1 MPRLH
6 SPSRWLISLL
16 VMLCAACA
24 PAQAQTPAAGGKLN
38 VVATTTIVGDVVS
51 NIGGDKIELTVLL
64 PAGTDPHNFE
74 AAPRDIAAV
83 AEAQLLF
90 ANGAGLEGF
99 IQRLIENA
107 GGEARVVPLSDGLDL
122 ITALPD
128 EDDHG
133 GFDPH
138 VWLDPSMVGGWVPL
152 VEQSLSE
159 LDPANAATYKENA
172 SRYLEAL
179 RQLDSWIVEQVS
191 QIPQYER
198 KIVADHLV
206 FAYFARH
213 YGFEQTG
220 AAVPAFSTLA
230 EPSAQELAA
239 LEDKIRQS
247 GVKAILVGSTVNPAL
262 SERIASDTGIQ
273 VVPIYSE
280 SLTPPGGPVATY
292 LDFMRYNVSAIVQ
305 ALR

>member
-1 MPRLH
+1 MLH
-6 SPSRWLISLL
+6 IRSRPRWLIPLL
-16 VMLCAACA
+16 ILLCAACA
-24 PAQAQTPAAGGKLN
+24 PVQAQTPAAGGNLN

-51 NIGGDKIELTVLL
+51 NIGGEKIELTVLL

-90 ANGAGLEGF
+90 VNGAGLERF
-99 IQRLIENA
+99 MQRLIENA
-107 GGEARVVPLSDGLDL
+107 GGEARTVPLSDGLDL
-122 ITALPD
+122 ITASPD
-128 EDDHG
+128 DDEHG

-138 VWLDPSMVGGWVPL
+138 VWLDPGMVAGWVPL

-159 LDPANAATYKENA
+159 LDPANAATYKKNA
-172 SRYLEAL
+172 SRYLEEL
-179 RQLDSWIVEQVS
+179 QQLDSWIVEQVS
-191 QIPQYER
+191 QIPQAER

-206 FAYFARH
+206 FAYFARR
-213 YGFEQTG
+213 YGFEQIG

-239 LEDKIRQS
+239 LEDKIRQG

-262 SERIASDTGIQ
+262 SERIARDTGIQ
-273 VVPIYSE
+273 VVPIYSG
-280 SLTPPGGPVATY
+280 SLSPPGGPAATY
-292 LDFMRYNVSAIVQ
+292 LDFMRYNVNAIVQ